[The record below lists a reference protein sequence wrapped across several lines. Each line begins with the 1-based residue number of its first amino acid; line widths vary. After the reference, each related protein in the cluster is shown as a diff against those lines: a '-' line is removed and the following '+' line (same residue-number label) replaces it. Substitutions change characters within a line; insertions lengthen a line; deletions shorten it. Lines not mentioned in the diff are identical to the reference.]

1 MKDELLGPLEAILFA
16 VGEPISINEIA
27 NSLNINTTDTKDLL
41 EELQEKYTDSN
52 RGIQLIQIQSKY
64 QLGTKTEFHHYID
77 DLLVERN
84 KAGLSQAA
92 LETLSIVAYKQPV
105 TRIEIEQIRG
115 VKSSSALQTL
125 VDRNLIKEA
134 GRLEAPGKPILY
146 GITPDFLKYAGI
158 TTIEELPSFEEFVQ
172 STEESSK

>member
-1 MKDELLGPLEAILFA
+1 MKEKLLGPLEAILFA

-27 NSLNINTTDTKDLL
+27 NSLNISPMDTKDLL

-77 DLLVERN
+77 DLLVGRN
-84 KAGLSQAA
+84 KSGLSQAA

-105 TRIEIEQIRG
+105 TRIEIEDIRG

-125 VDRNLIKEA
+125 IDRNLIKEA
-134 GRLEAPGKPILY
+134 GRLEAPGRPILY
-146 GITPDFLKYAGI
+146 GSTADFLKYAGI
-158 TTIEELPSFEEFVQ
+158 TTIEQLPSFEAFID
-172 STEESSK
+172 ESSKM